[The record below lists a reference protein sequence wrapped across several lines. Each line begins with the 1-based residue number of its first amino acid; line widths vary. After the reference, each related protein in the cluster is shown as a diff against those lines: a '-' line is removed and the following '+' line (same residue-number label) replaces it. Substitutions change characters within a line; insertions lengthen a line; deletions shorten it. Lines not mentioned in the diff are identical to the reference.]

1 MGETA
6 TLSRLF
12 SSIDADVSEVDRLF
26 AAHATSGLDVLNAAA
41 AHALSSPG
49 KRMRTALTLLSG
61 KMLEYRR
68 DKLLLVAVALEMVH
82 LSTLIHDDVIDD
94 AATRRGIP
102 TVNQRYGDKIAILLG
117 DYFFAKTA
125 ALIAQVEDFRIDQ
138 LFAQTVEQV
147 CEGSIIELMS
157 ARQFDLSVE
166 TYLERIRRK
175 TACLISACCQG
186 GAIVGNGSEAQIAHL
201 EQFGYH
207 LGMAFQLV
215 DDVLDYAG
223 DAAVTGKPVG
233 NDLLQG
239 LVTLPLIYAIEAD
252 SNGRGEQIK
261 RLVATPDGQ
270 RGEVAEVVRWVNQ
283 GAAIERT
290 LDLARDYAA
299 RARAALAEFP
309 VSRERAVLEDLAE
322 FVVARTR

>member
-1 MGETA
+1 MSETA

-12 SSIDADVSEVDRLF
+12 SSIDADVTEVDRLF

-61 KMLEYRR
+61 KMLEYHR

-102 TVNQRYGDKIAILLG
+102 TVNHRYGDKIAILLG

-125 ALIAQVEDFRIDQ
+125 ALISQVEDFRVDQ
-138 LFAQTVEQV
+138 LFARTVELV

-157 ARQFDLSVE
+157 AHQFDLSIE

-175 TACLISACCQG
+175 TACLISACCHG
-186 GAIVGNGSEAQIAHL
+186 GAIVGNGSDAQIARL
-201 EQFGYH
+201 EQYGHH

-223 DAAVTGKPVG
+223 DAAVTGKPIG

-252 SNGRGEQIK
+252 GNGRGEQIA
-261 RLVATPDGQ
+261 RLVAAPDGQ

-283 GAAIERT
+283 GSAIERT

-309 VSRERAVLEDLAE
+309 ASRERAVLGDLAD

>member
-1 MGETA
+1 MSEAA

-12 SSIDADVSEVDRLF
+12 SSIDEDISEVDRLF
-26 AAHATSGLDVLNAAA
+26 ASHATSGLDVLNTAA

-61 KMLEYRR
+61 KMLKYRR

-102 TVNQRYGDKIAILLG
+102 TVNQRYGDKIALLLG

-125 ALIAQVEDFRIDQ
+125 ALIAEVEDFRIDR
-138 LFAQTVEQV
+138 LFARTVEQV

-157 ARQFDLSVE
+157 AHQFDLSVE

-175 TACLISACCQG
+175 TACLISACCCG
-186 GAIVGNGSEAQIAHL
+186 GATVGNGTGDQIAQL
-201 EQFGYH
+201 EQYGNY
-207 LGMAFQLV
+207 LGMAFQIV

-252 SNGRGEQIK
+252 SNGRGEQIA
-261 RLVATPDGQ
+261 RLVAAPDGQ
-270 RGEVAEVVRWVNQ
+270 RGEVADVVRWVNQ
-283 GAAIERT
+283 GTAIERT
-290 LDLARDYAA
+290 LELARDYAA
-299 RARAALAEFP
+299 RARAALDTFP
-309 VSRERAVLEDLAE
+309 MSHERAVLEELAD
-322 FVVARTR
+322 FVVARTW

>member
-1 MGETA
+1 MSETA

-12 SSIDADVSEVDRLF
+12 SSIEADISEVDRRF
-26 AAHATSGLDVLNAAA
+26 ARHATSGLDILNAAA

-68 DKLLLVAVALEMVH
+68 EKLLIIAVALEMVH

-102 TVNQRYGDKIAILLG
+102 TVNQRYGDKIALLLG

-125 ALIAQVEDFRIDQ
+125 ALIADVEDSRVDR
-138 LFAQTVEQV
+138 LFAHTVEQV

-157 ARQFDLSVE
+157 AHQYDLSIDA
-166 TYLERIRRK
+166 YLERIRRK
-175 TACLISACCQG
+175 TACLISACCRG
-186 GAIVGNGSEAQIAHL
+186 GATVGNGSDEQIARL
-201 EQFGYH
+201 EDYGHH
-207 LGMAFQLV
+207 LGIAFQMV
-215 DDVLDYAG
+215 DDVLDYVG

-239 LVTLPLIYAIEAD
+239 LVTLPLIYAVQAD
-252 SNGRGEQIK
+252 SNGRGEQIE
-261 RLVATPDGQ
+261 RLIAAPDNQ
-270 RGEVAEVVRWVNQ
+270 PAEVAEVVRWVKH
-283 GAAIERT
+283 GPAIDRT
-290 LDLARDYAA
+290 LELAREYAA
-299 RARAALAEFP
+299 RARAALAGFP
-309 VSRERAVLEDLAE
+309 ASPERAILEELTD
-322 FVVARTR
+322 FVVARTW